1 MTNIVYTSTNTSSQ
15 SIDSF
20 ELPTEKLINYKIHV
34 TAGNT
39 TWYSTLDV
47 SHDGIQASEQ
57 QYALAKSGIAP
68 LELTVTIT
76 NNSGIVN
83 VTPTVIPTTFSIE
96 RTATACNL
104 YSENTLSG
112 RNIKSDEGIGIYFNG
127 SNNMTVRQA
136 NNNIFTNA
144 EIYVTSGVM
153 GPIKNGSIILSDT
166 PVNGSVKSTEG
177 DYQVVVSSGQK
188 DNCQTQQLTVSVGK
202 RYILSGNAY
211 YTASDINSYL
221 PERDTGP
228 SRIEVGSLF
237 GENDLGGHI
246 PTGIE
251 TPFSIVFSPIT
262 DTVIISTGFGD
273 IANRLYLKN
282 LQLNEYVPFYTY
294 DQDEGSLY
302 LKWSAVTAG
311 LTVFSLNSDV
321 ANNRVYVDA
330 SNNVYIN
337 TLNCGP
343 QQPTNK
349 LALSYNS
356 NGISA
361 SRNGNAVVIS
371 TDTFNKYISNAVFVT
386 TPTEFAYMSSAIS
399 NTIMVAMS
407 NV

>member
-311 LTVFSLNSDV
+311 LTVFSLNSTV
-321 ANNRVYVDA
+321 ANNRIYVDA

-361 SRNGNAVVIS
+361 SRNGNAVVTS

>member
-1 MTNIVYTSTNTSSQ
+1 MTNIVYISTNNSSQ

-311 LTVFSLNSDV
+311 LTVFSLNSTV
-321 ANNRVYVDA
+321 ANNRIYVDA

-361 SRNGNAVVIS
+361 SRNGNAVVTS